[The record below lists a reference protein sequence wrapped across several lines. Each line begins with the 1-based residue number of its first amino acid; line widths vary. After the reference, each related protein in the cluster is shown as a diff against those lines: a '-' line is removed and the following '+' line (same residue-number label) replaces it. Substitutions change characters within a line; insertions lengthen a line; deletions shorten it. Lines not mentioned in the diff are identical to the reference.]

1 MLPLPLVTAVSAV
14 GYMLETPV
22 VSGRYSFMSHLFDT
36 RWDMSSDNPPVGDYG
51 MVTPDNQQERLSSG
65 WVVGFVDGEGCFSV
79 SIYRNP
85 TTTLGWQVR
94 PEFAVAQSAS
104 SREVLDMF
112 VEFFGC
118 GKVYRNRRYD
128 DHRQDILRYCVRR
141 RADLTERIIPF
152 FRVHPLRTAKRD
164 DFEKFVEIV
173 EMMNANRH
181 LTPSGVG
188 DIARIVETMNHRK
201 PSEYLRILRDHTPT
215 LSETRGR
222 DGPDPAAT

>member
-1 MLPLPLVTAVSAV
+1 
-14 GYMLETPV
+14 
-22 VSGRYSFMSHLFDT
+22 
-36 RWDMSSDNPPVGDYG
+36 MSSENPTVGDYG

-65 WVVGFVDGEGCFSV
+65 WVVGFIDGEGCFSV

-85 TTTLGWQVR
+85 KTALGWQVR

-104 SREVLDMF
+104 SSDVLDML

-118 GKVYRNRRYD
+118 GTVYRNRRYD
-128 DHRQDILRYCVRR
+128 NHRQDLLRYCVRR
-141 RADLTERIIPF
+141 RSDLTIRIIPF
-152 FRVHPLRTAKRD
+152 FRANPLRTAKRD
-164 DFEKFVEIV
+164 DFEKFVGIV
-173 EMMNANRH
+173 EAMNAGRH
-181 LTPSGVG
+181 LTRSGIA

-201 PSEYLRILRDHTPT
+201 PSEYLRILRDHTPA